1 MAATA
6 TPSTWAALR
15 SVLLEP
21 FARGEPVRTAV
32 FDLLADA
39 PVEVSPLV
47 PPVDA
52 VLVVDGVFLQ
62 RPELAGC
69 WDLVV
74 HLVVSDE
81 EVVRRA
87 RLRDAGHPDEIERKY
102 RVRYLPA
109 HENYRAECLP
119 AGSADVVI
127 DNNDPTRP
135 RLISP

>member
-1 MAATA
+1 M
-6 TPSTWAALR
+6 
-15 SVLLEP
+15 
-21 FARGEPVRTAV
+21 RTAV

-109 HENYRAECLP
+109 HEIYRAECLP
-119 AGSADVVI
+119 AESADVVI